1 MAYYLILLRWNCL
14 AWKLEMI
21 NQANLRK
28 AYRGTNQSPTKYLVV
43 RKPQS
48 PPYCIISGVIT
59 VPLVVLVLI
68 SDMKRALGLK
78 ALKWSPSSDQNS
90 AQNLI
95 RAFFQRIEPLLK
107 RLPTQMPFFTDLG
120 SLFWMKLLKSKYNGE
135 KKGYHPEKTH
145 CLLQRLQFIRYDD
158 GVLVLNKSL
167 IFTF

>member
-78 ALKWSPSSDQNS
+78 ALKWSPSSDQNYLGAKLNS
-90 AQNLI
+90 SLFSKD
-95 RAFFQRIEPLLK
+95 RASFKEAAN
-107 RLPTQMPFFTDLG
+107 TNAFFTDLG
-120 SLFWMKLLKSKYNGE
+120 SLYWMKLLKSKYNGE
-135 KKGYHPEKTH
+135 KKGYHPGKTH
-145 CLLQRLQFIRYDD
+145 CL
-158 GVLVLNKSL
+158 
-167 IFTF
+167 